1 VSFRWAQLPAHHREE
16 YARDTGSI
24 HKTDEQEDFEK
35 YAAGSANRRHK
46 FLWVFR
52 RNMQLGPDRAHILG
66 HPLVV
71 KSMVAL
77 RCLILFVRHPFRL
90 RYKGIH
96 ARPLDASAS

>member
-1 VSFRWAQLPAHHREE
+1 VSFRCAQLPAHHREE

-52 RNMQLGPDRAHILG
+52 RNMQFGPDRAHMLG
-66 HPLVV
+66 ALSGREVYGGTTLPHPI
-71 KSMVAL
+71 
-77 RCLILFVRHPFRL
+77 RE
-90 RYKGIH
+90 
-96 ARPLDASAS
+96 ASL